1 MVQRV
6 SPMETHANGL
16 SDTTTPFFG
25 TAPDHS
31 MKFKVDEITDIVV
44 NNVST
49 AEVVAKDTNGKVIF
63 SHSSG
68 AYQLLTIVRTSN
80 RVPY

>member
-6 SPMETHANGL
+6 ASADTNANGI
-16 SDTTTPFFG
+16 SETTTLFVG
-25 TAPDHS
+25 TTPDHS

-49 AEVVAKDTNGKVIF
+49 AEVVAKDTNGEVI
-63 SHSSG
+63 
-68 AYQLLTIVRTSN
+68 LLSYLRNILTVDH
-80 RVPY
+80 P